1 MGREAGSRKEAE
13 VGRGAARGSQ
23 GQGACRAPGGLRAC
37 VRELDRRHL
46 EAAPW
51 RLPTHSVASGKGHR
65 KPRKKQG
72 RAPMSNRPGPSSED
86 PER

>member
-37 VRELDRRHL
+37 GGNLT
-46 EAAPW
+46 AGIW
-51 RLPTHSVASGKGHR
+51 RLPTHSAASGKGHR

-72 RAPMSNRPGPSSED
+72 RAPMSN
-86 PER
+86 